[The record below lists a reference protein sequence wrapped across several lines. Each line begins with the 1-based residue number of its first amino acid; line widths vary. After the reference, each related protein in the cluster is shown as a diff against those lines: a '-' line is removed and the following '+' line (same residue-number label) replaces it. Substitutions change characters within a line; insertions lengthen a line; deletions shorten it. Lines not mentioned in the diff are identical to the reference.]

1 MLAKNPGRQPRP
13 ASAWLAAAAACTALA
28 NSSAVLAAE
37 SSGTYPQRSITLIV
51 PFTPGT
57 SADII
62 ARVIGPKLSERWK
75 VPVVTENRPGAGGN
89 IGSELVARAAPDGYT
104 LLMTATAFGTTPV
117 LNKHTPFDPIKS
129 FRPIGLAATSAM
141 ALVAPGKLPAQSV
154 QDLIELARSQPG
166 KLNYA
171 SPGTGTAQHLAMEL
185 LKQSAG
191 VNMVH
196 IPYKGTAGAL
206 TDVMGGHAQAM
217 VTSLGAATP
226 FVQGRQLKVL
236 AVMSKKRVAEMPDA
250 PTVVEQGHPELVVD
264 TWYGLL
270 APAHT
275 PDAIIAKWNRDLN
288 ELLRSPDVIA
298 NFQGQ
303 GLVATGGTPEELGS
317 LIAGELARWAK
328 VVDAAKIAA
337 D

>member
-1 MLAKNPGRQPRP
+1 MHAIAPRP
-13 ASAWLAAAAACTALA
+13 RTRQASAWLAAALCTAMA
-28 NSSAVLAAE
+28 SASPAMASE
-37 SSGTYPQRSITLIV
+37 TNEAYPQRTVTLVV

-62 ARVIGPKLSERWK
+62 ARVIGPKLAERWK
-75 VPVVTENRPGAGGN
+75 VAVVTENRPGAGGN
-89 IGSELVARAAPDGYT
+89 IGAEQVARAAPDGYT

-141 ALVAPGKLPAQSV
+141 ALVATSKLPAQSV
-154 QDLIELARSQPG
+154 QDLIQLARAQPG

-171 SPGTGTAQHLAMEL
+171 SPGPGTAQHLAMEL
-185 LKQSAG
+185 LKQSAQ
-191 VNMVH
+191 VDMVH

-226 FVQGRQLKVL
+226 FLQSKQLKVL
-236 AVMSKKRVAEMPDA
+236 AVMSKNRVPELPDA
-250 PTVVEQGHPELVVD
+250 STVVEQGHPELVVD

-270 APAHT
+270 APANT
-275 PDAIIAKWNRDLN
+275 PDAIVAKWNKDLN
-288 ELLRSPDVIA
+288 ELLRSPEIVA
-298 NFQGQ
+298 NFQSQ
-303 GLVATGGTPEELGS
+303 GLVAAGGTPQELGT

-328 VVDAAKIAA
+328 VVSAAKIAA